1 MNRITHPPSRGPEPH
16 PIHQDDR
23 DLTRTGSCVYTKHAN
38 KSVYMLRPIEGMTIP
53 GNCCTIPGNT
63 GSAKSWEFS
72 RYYSQDFSDIV
83 LFTYFAADSR
93 YFVKVM
99 VFKYV
104 GTGNL

>member
-1 MNRITHPPSRGPEPH
+1 
-16 PIHQDDR
+16 
-23 DLTRTGSCVYTKHAN
+23 
-38 KSVYMLRPIEGMTIP
+38 MLRPIEGMTIP
-53 GNCCTIPGNT
+53 GNCHSIPGNT